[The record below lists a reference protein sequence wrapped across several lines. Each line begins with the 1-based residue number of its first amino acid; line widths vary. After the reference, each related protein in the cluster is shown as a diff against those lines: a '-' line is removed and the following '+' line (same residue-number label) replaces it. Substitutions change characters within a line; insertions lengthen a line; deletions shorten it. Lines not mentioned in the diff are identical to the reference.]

1 MNHKNDFKAFSINNN
16 ANVVSQE
23 RYEESQSLKTGF
35 PPDNITVHLLNKV
48 LRQSSTIASVVSNF
62 IATYSG
68 NDVLD
73 DGDIIKLAAQLNEA
87 LEQKIATKVPNASLT
102 QKGITQLTEMVG
114 NSNTLAATQKLVSD
128 VNNNA
133 NSRLSKNQNG
143 ADIPDKNEFVKNL
156 GLSETVNLAKNSAQN
171 DWVRGNYALKKSQ
184 EQFTCSSLDVD
195 ANHEYAGIRLK
206 KKDGYYVQMA
216 TNPDGQ
222 DPLTIYYRDKSGNT
236 ICYASLQKKSGTLA
250 MIDDVSAVNIPVGA
264 PILHSSRYTPK
275 GYLYCNGQT
284 FDKSQYP
291 QLAAAYPD
299 GKVPDLRGKFDTFNY
314 IVRAVCNIMT
324 EQKYALEHET
334 AVLGKDGLAI
344 QAGWIKVHYTNQ
356 ITREF
361 THSDIEYVMLGVSL
375 SAGAYPDAPELPDSD
390 DMAICRSED
399 GKRWEI
405 VPDYRG
411 KIVYNKQT
419 RAQQEVTELGELPE
433 ILTFKKPDTDYD
445 RWDGKEWVVDKD
457 LLKSHQIAGAK
468 RKQAELLRQANEAH
482 SLLQDAVD
490 IGMATEAEKSAL
502 LEWKKYR
509 VLLTRV
515 DILQA
520 SDVEWP
526 EAPR

>member
-1 MNHKNDFKAFSINNN
+1 
-16 ANVVSQE
+16 
-23 RYEESQSLKTGF
+23 
-35 PPDNITVHLLNKV
+35 
-48 LRQSSTIASVVSNF
+48 
-62 IATYSG
+62 
-68 NDVLD
+68 
-73 DGDIIKLAAQLNEA
+73 
-87 LEQKIATKVPNASLT
+87 
-102 QKGITQLTEMVG
+102 
-114 NSNTLAATQKLVSD
+114 
-128 VNNNA
+128 
-133 NSRLSKNQNG
+133 
-143 ADIPDKNEFVKNL
+143 
-156 GLSETVNLAKNSAQN
+156 
-171 DWVRGNYALKKSQ
+171 
-184 EQFTCSSLDVD
+184 
-195 ANHEYAGIRLK
+195 
-206 KKDGYYVQMA
+206 
-216 TNPDGQ
+216 
-222 DPLTIYYRDKSGNT
+222 
-236 ICYASLQKKSGTLA
+236 
-250 MIDDVSAVNIPVGA
+250 
-264 PILHSSRYTPK
+264 
-275 GYLYCNGQT
+275 
-284 FDKSQYP
+284 
-291 QLAAAYPD
+291 
-299 GKVPDLRGKFDTFNY
+299 
-314 IVRAVCNIMT
+314 MT